1 MEITENQVAENSAQ
15 NTPNNRRDAGY
26 SSHNQHSLAGSLP
39 PAFKDIQNFKK
50 SNDVCP
56 TCGAKRRREA
66 VICGI
71 KYSFHVMC
79 KCEQAKRDQE
89 QKEQEN
95 QDKMRRIEKLKKLSL
110 LGERYKFVTFE
121 NSETGISPSFDV
133 AFNRCKKYC
142 ELYEETIKNGCG
154 IYLFGDKGVG
164 KTHLTACMANYLMSK
179 CVPVLFT
186 NLFEISKAV
195 KSTFNRDS
203 GQTEQVLTSKF
214 SNIDVLFFDDL
225 GTEIFTKN
233 LGDTWLQGLLFDLI
247 NKRYNRKKATI
258 FSSNHSLNSLINERG
273 IMEKTV
279 DRISEMTSGAVMK
292 ISGKSLRNESTNKI
306 LF

>member
-1 MEITENQVAENSAQ
+1 MEMPENQVAENSVR
-15 NTPNNRRDAGY
+15 NTPN
-26 SSHNQHSLAGSLP
+26 SEE
-39 PAFKDIQNFKK
+39 
-50 SNDVCP
+50 VCP
-56 TCGAKRRREA
+56 TCGAKLRREA
-66 VICGI
+66 VICGV

-79 KCEQAKRDQE
+79 KCEQAKRE
-89 QKEQEN
+89 KEQRQQEN
-95 QDKMRRIEKLKKLSL
+95 LDKMRRIEKLKNLSL

-121 NSETGISPSFDV
+121 NSKTGENSSFDT

-142 ELYEETIKNGCG
+142 EVYDQAIKNGYG
-154 IYLFGDKGVG
+154 IYLFGDKGIG
-164 KTHLTACMANYLMSK
+164 KTHLTACIANYLMSK

-203 GQTEQVLTSKF
+203 SQTEQVLIDKF

-233 LGDTWLQGLLFDLI
+233 SGETWLQGLLFDLI
-247 NKRYNRKKATI
+247 NKRYNSKKATI

-292 ISGKSLRNESTNKI
+292 IEGKSLRSGSKNKI

>member
-1 MEITENQVAENSAQ
+1 MEILENQVAENSAR
-15 NTPNNRRDAGY
+15 NTPNNQQGAG
-26 SSHNQHSLAGSLP
+26 SNSHNQHSLTGSLP
-39 PAFKDIQNFKK
+39 PAVTATQDSKK
-50 SNDVCP
+50 SDNICP
-56 TCGAKRRREA
+56 TCGAKLRREA

-79 KCEQAKRDQE
+79 KCEEKKRDLERKQ
-89 QKEQEN
+89 QEN
-95 QDKMRRIEKLKKLSL
+95 LDKMRRIEKLKNLSL
-110 LGERYKFVTFE
+110 LGERYKNVTFE
-121 NSETGISPSFDV
+121 NSEIGISPSFDT

-142 ELYEETIKNGCG
+142 ELYEETVKNGYG
-154 IYLFGDKGVG
+154 IYLFGDKGIG
-164 KTHLTACMANYLMSK
+164 KTHLTACMANYLISK

-203 GQTEQVLTSKF
+203 SQSEQVLIDKF

-225 GTEIFTKN
+225 GTEVFTKN
-233 LGDTWLQGLLFDLI
+233 SGDTWLQGLLFDLI
-247 NKRYNRKKATI
+247 NKRYNHKKATI

-292 ISGKSLRNESTNKI
+292 ILGKSLRNESTNRI

>member
-1 MEITENQVAENSAQ
+1 MEISEDCQTKNFVQSIRSNQ
-15 NTPNNRRDAGY
+15 RDAGPN
-26 SSHNQHSLAGSLP
+26 SHNQLDLEKSTS
-39 PAFKDIQNFKK
+39 PAFKDVQNSEK
-50 SNDVCP
+50 SDDICSI
-56 TCGAKRRREA
+56 CGQKFRREA
-66 VICGI
+66 IICGI
-71 KYSFHVMC
+71 KYSFNVMC
-79 KCEQAKRDQE
+79 KCEQEK
-89 QKEQEN
+89 
-95 QDKMRRIEKLKKLSL
+95 QDKEKKQQEMLDKLRRIEKLKSLSL
-110 LGERYKFVTFE
+110 LGERYKNVTFE
-121 NSETGISPSFDV
+121 NTQTGVSTSFDV

-142 ELYEETIKNGCG
+142 ELYEKTVKSGYG

-164 KTHLTACMANYLMSK
+164 KTHLTACMANYLISK

-203 GQTEQVLTSKF
+203 SQSEQVLIDKF

-225 GTEIFTKN
+225 GTEVFSKN
-233 LGDTWLQGLLFDLI
+233 SGDTWLQGLLFDLI
-247 NKRYNRKKATI
+247 NKRYNCKKATI

-292 ISGKSLRNESTNKI
+292 IEGKSLRSGSTNKI

>member
-1 MEITENQVAENSAQ
+1 MPENQVTENSVR
-15 NTPNNRRDAGY
+15 NTPNNED
-26 SSHNQHSLAGSLP
+26 
-39 PAFKDIQNFKK
+39 F
-50 SNDVCP
+50 CP
-56 TCGAKRRREA
+56 NCGAKFRREA
-66 VICGI
+66 IICGV

-79 KCEQAKRDQE
+79 KCEEKKRDLERRQ
-89 QKEQEN
+89 QEN
-95 QDKMRRIEKLKKLSL
+95 LDKMQRIEKLKNLSL
-110 LGERYKFVTFE
+110 LGERYKNVTFE
-121 NSETGISPSFDV
+121 NSEIGINPSFDT

-142 ELYEETIKNGCG
+142 ELYEETVKSGYG

-164 KTHLTACMANYLMSK
+164 KTHLTACMANYLISK

-203 GQTEQVLTSKF
+203 SQSEQILIDKF

-225 GTEIFTKN
+225 RTEVFSKN
-233 LGDTWLQGLLFDLI
+233 SGDTWLQGLLFDLI
-247 NKRYNRKKATI
+247 NKRYNCKKATI
-258 FSSNHSLNSLINERG
+258 FSSNHSLNLLINERG

-292 ISGKSLRNESTNKI
+292 ILGKSLRSESTNKI

>member
-1 MEITENQVAENSAQ
+1 MEMPKNQVSENSVQ
-15 NTPNNRRDAGY
+15 NTPNNQRD
-26 SSHNQHSLAGSLP
+26 L
-39 PAFKDIQNFKK
+39 KK
-50 SNDVCP
+50 SDGICP
-56 TCGAKRRREA
+56 ICGQRFRRET
-66 VICGI
+66 VICGV
-71 KYSFHVMC
+71 KCSFHVMC
-79 KCEQAKRDQE
+79 KCEQAKYEKE
-89 QKEQEN
+89 QKQREN
-95 QDKMRRIEKLKKLSL
+95 LDKMRRIKNLKKLSL
-110 LGERYKFVTFE
+110 LGERYKNVTFE
-121 NSETGISPSFDV
+121 NSKTGINPSFDT

-142 ELYEETIKNGCG
+142 EVYDQAIKNGYG

-195 KSTFNRDS
+195 KSTFNRGS
-203 GQTEQVLTSKF
+203 SQTEQNLIEKF
-214 SNIDVLFFDDL
+214 SNIEVLFFDDL
-225 GTEIFTKN
+225 GTEIFSKN
-233 LGDTWLQGLLFDLI
+233 SGDTWLQGLLFDLI
-247 NKRYNRKKATI
+247 NKRYNQKKATI

-292 ISGKSLRNESTNKI
+292 ISGKSLRSGSTNKI